1 MSDHHIMRGMALDFR
16 HQAERVSDPDR
27 RALLLELSDYCQR
40 MALAMQRRLTQG
52 ASALPL
58 RSARSSA

>member
-16 HQAERVSDPDR
+16 HQAERVSDPER

-52 ASALPL
+52 SSALPL